1 MKKEIQFMGFLS
13 NVDSSILKLK
23 LSNDYVIKSMTEQE
37 GVKLVSNL
45 DNIRPIEAVKKFSD
59 LKCLS
64 HSEEK
69 RIYYI
74 SNSCEADLK
83 MDKEGRLTEFPHF
96 KHFNEKI
103 GAITSIM
110 RLFKEGN
117 IRSPKH
123 YYIIQHNNL
132 PKMIMGGE
140 YGLPFSNFI
149 YHLDDS
155 DILDLIKFINE
166 IKLPFNLPYLQ
177 NAFEGYEESYN
188 IIKMGLSFLTLMIAL
203 EVLFSPKNKQELTY
217 RISRS
222 IAVLLGKN
230 LEDSKGIYKEIKE
243 LYDKRSKITHEGEYK
258 SISQDDLL
266 KLREYVRKSI
276 KKIYELNKN
285 KEVLLDLLHT
295 KGFDS
300 IL

>member
-45 DNIRPIEAVKKFSD
+45 DNIRPIEALKKFSD
-59 LKCLS
+59 RNCLS
-64 HSEEK
+64 YSEEK

-83 MDKEGRLTEFPHF
+83 MDKEGRLTEFPHC
-96 KHFNEKI
+96 KHFNEEI

-132 PKMIMGGE
+132 PKMIMGVE
-140 YGLPFSNFI
+140 NGLPFSNSI

-155 DILDLIKFINE
+155 DISDLIKFINE
-166 IKLPFNLPYLQ
+166 IKLPFDLPYLQ

-188 IIKMGLSFLTLMIAL
+188 IIKNGLSFLILMIAL
-203 EVLFSPKNKQELTY
+203 EVLFSPEDGKELTY
-217 RISRS
+217 RISRN

-243 LYDKRSKITHEGEYK
+243 LYVKRSKIAHEGEYK
-258 SISQDDLL
+258 SISQDDLF
-266 KLREYVRKSI
+266 KLRDYVRKSI
-276 KKIYELNKN
+276 KKIYSLNKDR
-285 KEVLLDLLHT
+285 KDFLDLLHI